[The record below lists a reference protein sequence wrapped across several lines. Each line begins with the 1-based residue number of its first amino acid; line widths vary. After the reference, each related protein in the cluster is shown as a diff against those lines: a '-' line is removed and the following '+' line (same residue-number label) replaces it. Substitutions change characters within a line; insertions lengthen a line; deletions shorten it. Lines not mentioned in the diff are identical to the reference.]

1 MSPEVLDGVTSNLED
16 SRLAVDLYALAL
28 VMWEIMSRC
37 NCTNGKCKFFVDHRG
52 MTDLLKQLLCVSK
65 NIFRY

>member
-37 NCTNGKCKFFVDHRG
+37 NCTDGKCRSFCCSAPSG
-52 MTDLLKQLLCVSK
+52 
-65 NIFRY
+65 

>member
-37 NCTNGKCKFFVDHRG
+37 NCTDGKCSLFVVRRRVA
-52 MTDLLKQLLCVSK
+52 DLLNHL
-65 NIFRY
+65 